1 MRRRALARRALR
13 LGLGL
18 AGALVAC
25 AALVGCSTV
34 RPQARS
40 VLADPIMQFEQGG
53 MATRQREHAHE
64 NREGAAGGGPATGGG
79 CGCN

>member
-1 MRRRALARRALR
+1 MRRPRTTAAALARVATALFA
-13 LGLGL
+13 L
-18 AGALVAC
+18 ALA
-25 AALVGCSTV
+25 GCSTV

-64 NREGAAGGGPATGGG
+64 NREGAAGGGPAAGGG